1 MELKELIDLIQ
12 IRQYVVSTM
21 GNSTFSKSVVKQMS
35 NTLLLLDK
43 KIVELITREDFQSY
57 IGVANVNQVIS
68 DVVRTTNIKFGLPK

>member
-1 MELKELIDLIQ
+1 
-12 IRQYVVSTM
+12 M